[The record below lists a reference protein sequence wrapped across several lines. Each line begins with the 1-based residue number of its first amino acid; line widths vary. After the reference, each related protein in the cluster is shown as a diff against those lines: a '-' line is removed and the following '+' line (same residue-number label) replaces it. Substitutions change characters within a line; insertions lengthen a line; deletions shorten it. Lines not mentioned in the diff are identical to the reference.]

1 MQTPVDALDR
11 YARRID
17 FLLKFYKFIIMED
30 KNERERKESTCGERK
45 SRN

>member
-1 MQTPVDALDR
+1 MQTPVDAPDR
-11 YARRID
+11 YARRIG

-45 SRN
+45 S

>member
-1 MQTPVDALDR
+1 MQTPVDAPDR

-17 FLLKFYKFIIMED
+17 FLLKFYKFIMED
-30 KNERERKESTCGERK
+30 QDERERKESTCGERK